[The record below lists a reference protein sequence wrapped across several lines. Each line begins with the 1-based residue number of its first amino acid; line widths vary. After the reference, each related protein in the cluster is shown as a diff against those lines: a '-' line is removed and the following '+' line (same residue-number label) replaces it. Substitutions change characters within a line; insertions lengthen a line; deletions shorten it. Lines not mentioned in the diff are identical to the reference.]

1 MRKFNLEKPIRV
13 AEVIGKYKGGG
24 VESFTINYYK
34 NVDRTKVQFD
44 FIFDSDSKDIP
55 IDEIEKLGGK
65 VILIP
70 PYQHP
75 FKYHKELKEVLR
87 TGNYKIVHSHINT
100 LSVFSLYAAKKAG
113 VPIRIAHSHATTN
126 KKEFIR
132 NLVKLLLRPFNK
144 MLATNYACCSESA
157 GRWMFG
163 NKNYDE
169 KKVVK
174 INNAIE
180 VDKFIY
186 NKKIRDEYRKKLGI
200 KENQIVIGHVG
211 RMVKTKNHSFLINVF
226 FKICSNKDAI
236 LLLIGQGP
244 LEVKLKQQVESLG
257 IKDRVIFLGQKND
270 IYNWYQTFDA
280 FVLPSLYEGFGMALL
295 EAQVSNLPCIASL
308 DVPNE
313 SKLIDDFKF
322 LSLNDSYETWANSIL
337 KLVKNNERKS
347 NKEIIVEKGY
357 DISNENKKLTDYYIN
372 LIEEEYHADN

>member
-1 MRKFNLEKPIRV
+1 MRNVNLEKPIRV

-34 NVDRTKVQFD
+34 NIDRTKVQFD

-100 LSVFSLYAAKKAG
+100 LSVFSLYAAKKVG

-244 LEVKLKQQVESLG
+244 LEVKLKQQV
-257 IKDRVIFLGQKND
+257 D
-270 IYNWYQTFDA
+270 
-280 FVLPSLYEGFGMALL
+280 
-295 EAQVSNLPCIASL
+295 
-308 DVPNE
+308 
-313 SKLIDDFKF
+313 
-322 LSLNDSYETWANSIL
+322 
-337 KLVKNNERKS
+337 RKS
-347 NKEIIVEKGY
+347 VV
-357 DISNENKKLTDYYIN
+357 
-372 LIEEEYHADN
+372 